1 MAVLCTLTGVI
12 CFKYLPETANKP
24 TPERMVSVIA
34 VEKLQPQKIVNQNE
48 QDGEGKFTSN
58 VTETDEDQNEEK
70 MKLVLPEKV

>member
-1 MAVLCTLTGVI
+1 
-12 CFKYLPETANKP
+12 
-24 TPERMVSVIA
+24 MVSVIA

-58 VTETDEDQNEEK
+58 VTETDGDQKEEK